1 MSRDKAMTL
10 IAARANVSARTV
22 RRYLEGETKPHAIVL
37 EAIERAA
44 KELKINLKAFKSKA
58 A

>member
-1 MSRDKAMTL
+1 MTL